1 MSTTKVIIF
10 SLIMTSISAFILAGL
25 FYATAPMAKKG
36 EEVFNKRAI
45 LGAVKDYVDG
55 YETLSDDQVLEIFDK
70 IEQVAI
76 DMNGNVLADVQA
88 DKIDLAQER
97 KKPEAERV
105 LPFFKYA
112 AGGKTYYIMSTRG
125 KGLWD
130 DIWGY
135 VAVGSDFSTIAGA
148 SFDHKGETPG
158 LGAEIKDNANFSA
171 NFIGKTIYDK
181 DGSYNPVTVSKGPA
195 KANTN
200 TVDGISGATITGD
213 GVGDMVVKWLKY
225 YEPYLKKIKSESK
238 IGMK

>member
-45 LGAVKDYVDG
+45 LGAVKNYVDD
-55 YETLSDDQVLEIFDK
+55 YENLTDDQVLSIFDE
-70 IEQVAI
+70 IDQIAI
-76 DMNGNVLADVQA
+76 DMKGNTLKDIQA
-88 DKIDLAQER
+88 DKVDLAQER
-97 KKPEAERV
+97 KKPEADRI
-105 LPFFKYA
+105 LPFFKYTT
-112 AGGKTYYIMSTRG
+112 GGKSYYILSTRG

-135 VAVGSDFSTIAGA
+135 IALESDLRTIAGA

-158 LGAEIKDNANFSA
+158 LGAEIKDNESFSA
-171 NFIGKTIYDK
+171 NFIGKTIYDL
-181 DGSYNPVTVSKGPA
+181 DGTYNPVMVAKGPA
-195 KANTN
+195 KPNTN

-213 GVGDMVVKWLKY
+213 GVGDMVVKWLEY
-225 YEPYLKKIKSESK
+225 YEPYLDKIKSDSK

>member
-10 SLIMTSISAFILAGL
+10 SLVMTFISATLLASL
-25 FYATAPMAKKG
+25 FYATADMAKKG

-45 LGAVKDYVDG
+45 LGAVKNYVDD
-55 YETLSDDQVLEIFDK
+55 YENLSDDQVLEVFGK
-70 IEQVAI
+70 IEQVAL
-76 DMNGNVLADVQA
+76 DMNGNVLEGVSA

-97 KKPEAERV
+97 KKPEADRK
-105 LPFFKYA
+105 LPFFKYSS
-112 AGGKTYYIMSTRG
+112 GGKDYYILSTRG

-135 VAVGSDFSTIAGA
+135 VAMESDLRTIAGA

-171 NFIGKTIYDK
+171 NFIGKTIYDE

-195 KANTN
+195 KPNTN
-200 TVDGISGATITGD
+200 SVDGISGATITGD
-213 GVGDMVVKWLKY
+213 GVGDMVIKWCKY
-225 YEPYLKKIKSESK
+225 YEPYLKKIKSGSK
-238 IGMK
+238 IGMR